1 MQLQRGRL
9 ASGSLSK
16 SPTLPHPL
24 FSALL
29 VSPLPGNTNSGKA
42 GRRKAS
48 LSSFIAAAAANAV
61 NESRL
66 EWSESALTARVSAD
80 GCMLAF
86 PSSNRCQIR
95 DHRLAP
101 YNCARCI
108 TSMDSCLNVE
118 HRLDFVTL
126 CGIAILIKHF
136 SRHAHQRSPFG
147 LVAGKGGR
155 GLSD

>member
-1 MQLQRGRL
+1 MQLQKGRL

-48 LSSFIAAAAANAV
+48 LSSFIAAAAAAV

-108 TSMDSCLNVE
+108 TSMDSCVNVE
-118 HRLDFVTL
+118 HRLDHS
-126 CGIAILIKHF
+126 IL
-136 SRHAHQRSPFG
+136 SPCAELRS
-147 LVAGKGGR
+147 
-155 GLSD
+155 

>member
-1 MQLQRGRL
+1 MQLQKGRL
-9 ASGSLSK
+9 ASGSVSK

-48 LSSFIAAAAANAV
+48 LSSFIAAAAAN
-61 NESRL
+61 ESRL
-66 EWSESALTARVSAD
+66 EWSESALTPRVSAD

-136 SRHAHQRSPFG
+136 SRHAHHLDS
-147 LVAGKGGR
+147 
-155 GLSD
+155 